1 MKLNGKA
8 THRLNAHG
16 SHIKIFRLLMIWFK
30 DLIEITKKKIN
41 KKKLIQ
47 ILSIKRIKLLKKLSQ
62 KNKNKK

>member
-1 MKLNGKA
+1 
-8 THRLNAHG
+8 
-16 SHIKIFRLLMIWFK
+16 MIWFK